1 MLVLK
6 QVLRLSCKKKGQN
19 ISLPNPLQSKC
30 KKRRQFNAA
39 KNFLLYL
46 FGIAE
51 IFNSCIDEPGEHQI
65 KLFATRNEDM

>member
-1 MLVLK
+1 M
-6 QVLRLSCKKKGQN
+6 QKKE
-19 ISLPNPLQSKC
+19 
-30 KKRRQFNAA
+30 AA

-51 IFNSCIDEPGEHQI
+51 IFNSFIDEPGEQQI